1 MRVAGEHRRLRKEA
15 FALVEILI
23 ALGIAAMAVAGIC
36 SLFPHVLKI
45 AREGEEEARAARM
58 AGNIMGILASSQ
70 KGKSLMMATGSS
82 GDRLVLEEVS
92 DDGAAPQV
100 AYGPSCQPVRKLT
113 PEEAAS
119 PIGDPDISDIAILR
133 LGSNKSLPGLLV
145 AEVDVLSPSSAPG
158 NARTSRRFV
167 RLLPVTPR

>member
-1 MRVAGEHRRLRKEA
+1 MRVAGEHRRLSEEA
-15 FALVEILI
+15 FALAEILI

-45 AREGEEEARAARM
+45 ARDGEEEARAARI

-82 GDRLVLEEVS
+82 GDALELEEIPVEGQS
-92 DDGAAPQV
+92 HQV
-100 AYGPSCQPVRKLT
+100 AYGPSCLPVRKLT
-113 PEEAAS
+113 PEEASS

-133 LGSNKSLPGLLV
+133 LGGKKSLPGLLV

-158 NARTSRRFV
+158 DARTSRRFV